1 MRRRFF
7 TLAPIL
13 ALVLSL
19 AAEGWAAP
27 TLARLSFWVPPK
39 QMAEF
44 ETAYQEKVVP
54 ILKQHG
60 LVESSERGRTN
71 VEGIFS
77 RLFEMK
83 TPAEVE
89 DKGKALGEDTEWQEV
104 LQHLGIEFGT
114 TQPGDQIQYR
124 FGHYSTPVGTGR
136 VVSAGS
142 GEKSPAGRG
151 QGHWRTYDVMD
162 GLASGD
168 IYSIYQ
174 DKAGNLWFGTDGCG
188 VSRYDGITFTTF
200 TTKDGLVNNW
210 VASIYQDKAGYL
222 WFGTGGPWGGYPG
235 GGVSRYDGHHFT
247 TFTKTDGLAGN
258 TVLSIL
264 QDKEGHLWFGGSG
277 GISRYNGH
285 QFTTF
290 TVKDGLAE
298 NIVLSILQDR
308 EGYLWFGTFSGG
320 VGTFS
325 GGVSRYD
332 GVTFTTFSTQDGLAA
347 NIVCSIYQ
355 DREGHL
361 WFGTV
366 GGGVSQYDGV
376 TFTTFTTEDGLGG
389 NWVSSMLEDREGYI
403 WFGSYGGGVSRYDGH
418 HFTTFT
424 TEDGLKSNQVHSI
437 WQDSEG
443 HLWFGTDGGSV
454 SRYDG
459 QHFTTFTTKDGLA
472 DNLVWPMLEDREGY
486 LWFGTHGGVSR
497 YDGMTFTTF
506 TTKNGLAENVVLSI
520 LQDREGHLWFG
531 TFSGGVSRY
540 DGVTFTT
547 FTTKDGLAGNLVH
560 SIWQDKEDYL
570 WFGTGGG
577 GVSRYDG
584 ITFTTFTTEDGLRSN
599 QVHSIWQDSEGH
611 LWFGTSGGVSRYDGQ
626 HFTTFT
632 TKDGLADNEVRPI
645 LQDRE
650 GHLWFGTDSGG
661 VSRYANDNARLR
673 LSDGHIFTNF
683 TRKDRLGDNQ
693 VRSIFQDK
701 EGHLWFGGHSGV
713 ISRYDGQVFQT
724 LTHHDGLTGG
734 SVKSILQDGE
744 GNIWFGTY
752 TGVVRYRPPEPSPPT
767 VFMDAVVADRRYQ
780 DISEVTI
787 PSSVRLV
794 AFEFHGTSF
803 KTRPEAMVYRYRLK
817 SYDADWQNTNSRRVE
832 YQDIPQG
839 SYSFEVIAV
848 DRDLVYSESRAT
860 VKLKIVPP
868 FYLRTSFL
876 APIIGFGTILLAT
889 LVILA
894 TALIK
899 RRRQVHAYQ
908 RAAVLELQDAREMQ
922 MSLMPESAPSIEGV
936 EIAGKC
942 VPANTVS
949 GDFFD
954 YLEGK
959 RPHEIALVVAD
970 VMGKAMKG
978 AMNAMM
984 TSGILRMAAKGQ
996 EQLSPSSLMMEIN
1009 DVLKSRTERLMN
1021 VTMVIGVIDV
1031 ANKILTIANAGILP
1045 LLLRHGKV
1053 LTLKLGDLPL
1063 GMISGIKY
1071 TEEQFPLQSS
1081 DVVILMT
1088 DGIIEVQN
1096 SDEQFYSD
1104 SGRLE
1109 ETIGK
1114 FTLDLS
1120 AEAMV
1125 DAILN
1130 DAMNFGGDKTQRDD
1144 DMTVVVAKIQ

>member
-1 MRRRFF
+1 MRQRFF
-7 TLAPIL
+7 TLIQIL
-13 ALVLSL
+13 PLATLVLAL
-19 AAEGWAAP
+19 AAEGWAVP
-27 TLARLSFWVPPK
+27 TLARLSFWVP
-39 QMAEF
+39 QERMAEF
-44 ETAYQEKVVP
+44 EAVYQEKVVP

-60 LVESSERGRTN
+60 LVKSSERGRAN

-83 TPAEVE
+83 TSAEVE

-290 TVKDGLAE
+290 TVKDGLAD
-298 NIVLSILQDR
+298 NLVYSIWQDR
-308 EGYLWFGTFSGG
+308 EGYLWFGT
-320 VGTFS
+320 
-325 GGVSRYD
+325 
-332 GVTFTTFSTQDGLAA
+332 
-347 NIVCSIYQ
+347 N
-355 DREGHL
+355 
-361 WFGTV
+361 
-366 GGGVSQYDGV
+366 
-376 TFTTFTTEDGLGG
+376 
-389 NWVSSMLEDREGYI
+389 
-403 WFGSYGGGVSRYDGH
+403 GGVSRYDGH

-424 TEDGLKSNQVHSI
+424 V
-437 WQDSEG
+437 
-443 HLWFGTDGGSV
+443 
-454 SRYDG
+454 
-459 QHFTTFTTKDGLA
+459 KDGLA
-472 DNLVWPMLEDREGY
+472 GNWVRSIYQDGEGY
-486 LWFGTHGGVSR
+486 LWFGT
-497 YDGMTFTTF
+497 
-506 TTKNGLAENVVLSI
+506 N
-520 LQDREGHLWFG
+520 
-531 TFSGGVSRY
+531 
-540 DGVTFTT
+540 
-547 FTTKDGLAGNLVH
+547 
-560 SIWQDKEDYL
+560 
-570 WFGTGGG
+570 
-577 GVSRYDG
+577 
-584 ITFTTFTTEDGLRSN
+584 
-599 QVHSIWQDSEGH
+599 
-611 LWFGTSGGVSRYDGQ
+611 GGVSRYDGQ

-632 TKDGLADNEVRPI
+632 TKDGLASNNVWSMLKDREGYFWFGTRGGGVSRYDGQNFASYTSQDGLRSNQTPLILQDSEDHLWFGTAGGGVSRYDGQHFTTFTTQNGLASNRVLSMLKDRDGCLWFGTEGGVSRYDGQHFTTFTTQNGLADNGVRSI
-645 LQDRE
+645 FQDRE
-650 GHLWFGTDSGG
+650 GHLWFGTGSGVSRYDGMTFTTFTREDGLADNYVWSIWQDSEDYLWFGTFGGGVSRYDGMTFTTFTTEDGLAGNVVLSIWQDSEGYLWFGTEGGVSRYDGMTFTTFTTEDGLAENMILSILQDSEYHFWFGTDSGG
-661 VSRYANDNARLR
+661 VSQY
-673 LSDGHIFTNF
+673 DGHHFTTF
-683 TRKDRLGDNQ
+683 TTEDGLADNQ
-693 VRSIFQDK
+693 VRSIYQDS
-701 EGHLWFGGHSGV
+701 EGNLWFGCYGGV
-713 ISRYDGQVFQT
+713 VSKYDGQVFQT
-724 LTHHDGLTGG
+724 LTSRDGLTGG
-734 SVKSILQDGE
+734 PVRSILQYGE
-744 GNIWFGTY
+744 GSIWFATY
-752 TGVVRYRPPEPSPPT
+752 NGVVRYRQPRPSPPP
-767 VFMDAVVADRRYQ
+767 VFIDAVVADRRYQ

-794 AFEFHGTSF
+794 AFEFHGRSF
-803 KTRPEAMVYRYRLK
+803 KTRPEAMVYRYRLVG
-817 SYDADWQNTNSRRVE
+817 YDEDWKNTNARRME
-832 YQDIPQG
+832 YPNIPRG
-839 SYSFEVIAV
+839 SYTFEVIAV
-848 DRDLVYSESRAT
+848 DRDLVYSENPAT
-860 VKLKIVPP
+860 VELKIMPP
-868 FYLRTSFL
+868 FYLRAGFL
-876 APIIGFGTILLAT
+876 APTISFGSILLAT

-894 TALIK
+894 TALIN

-908 RAAVLELQDAREMQ
+908 QAAVLELQDAREMQ
-922 MSLMPESAPSIEGV
+922 MSLMPESAPPIEGV

-954 YLEGK
+954 YLEGN